1 MLITCAIL
9 TIIIDVEVTP
19 TPKHNCD
26 GYEFLRSTSDW
37 WSSLGMNTRFYQWF
51 GKNFGN
57 GTIPEML
64 AGWQI
69 PLKHIIRACTYRG
82 SEEQVVTWPSLKYDC
97 TSVLG
102 CLAIVG
108 VLAQIRGLATAV
120 QEKMVVLLREMCSCM
135 QATRLLL
142 LPGVYIDV
150 DGAGNT
156 SLHELKREL
165 PCKEWTSLKTRHLA
179 KRYVLFVSSVTNDCC
194 SAHVAQCLCFAIVF
208 KSIVTVK
215 NNKHTQ
221 WLVEWWGRN
230 NVNMRTWT

>member
-1 MLITCAIL
+1 MLRWHQHQSTTAMAM
-9 TIIIDVEVTP
+9 
-19 TPKHNCD
+19 NSY
-26 GYEFLRSTSDW
+26 GALRIGGHPLAWTHGSTSGLARI
-37 WSSLGMNTRFYQWF
+37 LGMGLFQRCSLDGRSPWNTSF
-51 GKNFGN
+51 
-57 GTIPEML
+57 
-64 AGWQI
+64 
-69 PLKHIIRACTYRG
+69 ACTYRG

-156 SLHELKREL
+156 SLHELKGAL
-165 PCKEWTSLKTRHLA
+165 PCREWTSLKTRHLA

-194 SAHVAQCLCFAIVF
+194 SAYVAQCLCFAIVF
-208 KSIVTVK
+208 KSILTVK
-215 NNKHTQ
+215 NNKHFKQ
-221 WLVEWWGRN
+221 WLVEWWGRS

>member
-1 MLITCAIL
+1 MFLLLLNIGTTDTL
-9 TIIIDVEVTP
+9 YKNDVKLVLVKFTRMNIDVEVTP
-19 TPKHNCD
+19 TPRHNCN
-26 GYEFLRSTSDW
+26 GYEFLWSTSDW

-57 GTIPEML
+57 GAIPEML

-82 SEEQVVTWPSLKYDC
+82 SEDEVVTWPSLKYDC

-102 CLAIVG
+102 CLAIIG

-120 QEKMVVLLREMCSCM
+120 QEKCVALLREMCSCM

-142 LPGVYIDV
+142 LPGVYLDV

-156 SLHELKREL
+156 SLHELKGAL
-165 PCKEWTSLKTRHLA
+165 PSKEWASLKSRHLA
-179 KRYVLFVSSVTNDCC
+179 KRYVVFVSGVTNKRRIVCC
-194 SAHVAQCLCFAIVF
+194 SFELAQVCVSKFHFAE
-208 KSIVTVK
+208 
-215 NNKHTQ
+215 
-221 WLVEWWGRN
+221 L
-230 NVNMRTWT
+230 